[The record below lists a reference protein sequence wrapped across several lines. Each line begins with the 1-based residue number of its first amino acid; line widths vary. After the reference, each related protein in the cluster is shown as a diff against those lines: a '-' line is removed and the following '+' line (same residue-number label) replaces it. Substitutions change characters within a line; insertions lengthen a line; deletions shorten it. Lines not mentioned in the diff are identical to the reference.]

1 MYPVCFISLSILD
14 AEAYF
19 DIYFEDKRD
28 PDALPPKTLTGRLL
42 HKTAPFFRF
51 FKSPQGFLAL
61 RSGIVS
67 VAMWVPAVCPQ
78 TAWFYYDNKGI
89 WALIMAQVGRVLILS
104 ILAFILIF
112 VHFSYQT
119 GLAMYAGNQVRPS
132 QIIAKDKI

>member
-1 MYPVCFISLSILD
+1 MI
-14 AEAYF
+14 F
-19 DIYFEDKRD
+19 DFEDKRD
-28 PDALPPKTLTGRLL
+28 PDALPPKTITGRLL

-89 WALIMAQVGRVLILS
+89 WALIMAQVRGVLMLS
-104 ILAFILIF
+104 IWHLYSFF
-112 VHFSYQT
+112 YRR
-119 GLAMYAGNQVRPS
+119 G
-132 QIIAKDKI
+132 

>member
-19 DIYFEDKRD
+19 DIYFEEQRD
-28 PDALPPKTLTGRLL
+28 PDALPPKTISGRLL
-42 HKTAPFFRF
+42 RKTAPFFRF

-89 WALIMAQVGRVLILS
+89 WALIMAQVRRVLMLSILVLIL
-104 ILAFILIF
+104 IF
-112 VHFSYQT
+112 SFQT

>member
-19 DIYFEDKRD
+19 DIYFEEQRD
-28 PDALPPKTLTGRLL
+28 PDALPPKTISGRLL
-42 HKTAPFFRF
+42 RKTAPFFRF

-104 ILAFILIF
+104 RFWRLYSFLSTFLI
-112 VHFSYQT
+112 
-119 GLAMYAGNQVRPS
+119 RPGWLCT
-132 QIIAKDKI
+132 QATRFALHKL